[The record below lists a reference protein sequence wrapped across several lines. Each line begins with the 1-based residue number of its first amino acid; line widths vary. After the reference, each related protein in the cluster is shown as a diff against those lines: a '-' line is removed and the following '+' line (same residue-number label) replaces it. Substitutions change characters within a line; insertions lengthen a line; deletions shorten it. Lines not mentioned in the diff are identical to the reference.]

1 MCGICGKINFDSNAP
16 VDPAALRSMMDSMA
30 HRGPDEDGVHLSRNA
45 GLGHKRLCIID
56 LTSGQQPMANEDESI
71 WIIFNGEI
79 YNYKELQKFLLSKG
93 HRLRTASDTEVIVH
107 LYEEFGEECVGKLQG
122 MFTFA
127 LWDRN
132 KGELLLARDRV
143 GIKPLYYCVT
153 GDALLFGSEVKAI
166 LAEGSVQVQLNP
178 AALDTF
184 LTFGYVPGDETLFR
198 GVEKLP
204 PGHYL
209 TVRNGAVKVK
219 QYWDLQMPEA
229 KRTQTFE
236 ENVEALRELLG
247 KSVRDHMISDVP
259 VGILLSGGVDSTAV
273 LSYAVEAAG
282 QPLSTFTIGFGEH
295 DGADERLPA
304 RLVAKQ
310 FGTHHY
316 ETTITSGDFADW
328 LPSYVWHM
336 EEPVCEPP
344 AVALYFVSKL
354 ARKHVTVLLSGEGG
368 DEAFAG
374 YSTYR
379 NIAWLERLKRLLGPL
394 RLPASGMAKL
404 LGGLAGNKQLQHYA
418 PLMAMP
424 LEEYYYS
431 RSSDPLAFFNQN
443 RAALYSPDFLAQIHS
458 NGDAKL
464 SEKLMMSLGSVDA
477 LSKML
482 YVDTK
487 TWLPDDLLVKADKV
501 TMANSVE
508 LRVPLLDHHVLEF
521 AASVPSSHKLSGFRT
536 KHVLKQAIANRVP
549 KAILERPKTGFPVPY
564 DRWLRSDL
572 KAFTAD
578 VLMDSRTT
586 ARGYFNRGLV
596 EQVLRENSPE
606 RNRSKEIFSLLV
618 LELWHRAF
626 IDRAPVGAGRGGL
639 TPSVTAT
646 V

>member
-1 MCGICGKINFDSNAP
+1 VDSS
-16 VDPAALRSMMDSMA
+16 ALRFMMDAMA

-56 LTSGQQPMANEDESI
+56 LSSGQQPMANEDQSI

-79 YNYKELQKFLLSKG
+79 YNYRELQKFLLNKG

-107 LYEEFGEECVGKLQG
+107 LYEEFGEGCVAKLQG

-127 LWDRN
+127 LWDTK
-132 KGELLLARDRV
+132 KGVLLLARDRV

-153 GDALLFGSEVKAI
+153 ADSLLFGSEVKAI
-166 LAEGSVQVQLNP
+166 LAEGSVQIELNP

-184 LTFGYVPGDETLFR
+184 LTFGYVPGEETLFR
-198 GVEKLP
+198 GIEKLQ

-209 TVRNGAVKVK
+209 TVSRGAVKVT
-219 QYWDLQMPEA
+219 QYWDLQIPNA
-229 KRTQTFE
+229 KRTQSFE

-247 KSVRDHMISDVP
+247 QSVRDHMISDVP

-273 LSYAVEAAG
+273 LSYAVEASS

-304 RLVAKQ
+304 RLVARQ
-310 FGTHHY
+310 FGTQHY
-316 ETTITSGDFADW
+316 ETTITSRDFADW
-328 LPSYVWHM
+328 LPSFVWHM

-379 NIAWLERLKRLLGPL
+379 NIVWLERMKRLLGPFSK
-394 RLPASGMAKL
+394 PASGVGRL
-404 LGGLAGNKQLQHYA
+404 LGALAGNKQLQHYA
-418 PLMAMP
+418 PLLATP
-424 LEEYYYS
+424 LEKYYYS
-431 RSSDPLAFFNQN
+431 RSSDPLAFFNRN
-443 RAALYSPDFLAQIHS
+443 RASLYSSDFLAQVHT
-458 NGDAKL
+458 NGHAKL
-464 SEKLMMSLGSVDA
+464 SEMLMTALGSADA
-477 LSKML
+477 LSKMH

-521 AASVPSSHKLSGFRT
+521 AASLPSSHKLHGMRT
-536 KHVLKQAIANRVP
+536 KHVLKQAIAPRVP
-549 KAILERPKTGFPVPY
+549 KPILERRKTGF
-564 DRWLRSDL
+564 
-572 KAFTAD
+572 
-578 VLMDSRTT
+578 
-586 ARGYFNRGLV
+586 
-596 EQVLRENSPE
+596 
-606 RNRSKEIFSLLV
+606 
-618 LELWHRAF
+618 
-626 IDRAPVGAGRGGL
+626 
-639 TPSVTAT
+639 
-646 V
+646 